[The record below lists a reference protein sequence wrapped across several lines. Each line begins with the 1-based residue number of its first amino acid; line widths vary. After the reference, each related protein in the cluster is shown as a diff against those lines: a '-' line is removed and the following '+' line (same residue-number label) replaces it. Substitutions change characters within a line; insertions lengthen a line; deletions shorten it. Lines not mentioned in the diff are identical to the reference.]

1 MSSRK
6 EHILIC
12 DFCNKERTDNGSTY
26 YGGHPFSGWFH
37 VTVHGGSTRLEE
49 LQKKR
54 EFDFC
59 DSVCVTNYFK
69 ENGQ

>member
-6 EHILIC
+6 ENILIC
-12 DFCNKERTDNGSTY
+12 DFCNKEKTDRGETFC
-26 YGGHPFSGWFH
+26 GGHPFSGWFH
-37 VTVHGGSTRLEE
+37 VTIHGGSTRLED

-54 EFDFC
+54 DFDFC
-59 DSVCVTNYFK
+59 SSYCVTTYFK